1 MDLKCI
7 MISELSQS
15 EKEVYFMDSFIC
27 GMLEMKQINQ
37 HNELK
42 ADN

>member
-7 MISELSQS
+7 ISELSQS